1 MQKIVKTKAGYLLAL
16 RHQLA
21 PAGPLSNDPSQ
32 KRAQNKFFSRALVRK
47 LMHNDDD
54 DDDDGDQ
61 LPNKRSRAWTRSCQT
76 NIAQRQNGLNRFG
89 LDWCSDLAKK
99 HLCVYRY
106 LKSDHYFKCA
116 HRDEE
121 KTIDL
126 LWIKT
131 KMLNNL
137 NVIIPM
143 AVYGWESAFH

>member
-1 MQKIVKTKAGYLLAL
+1 M
-16 RHQLA
+16 
-21 PAGPLSNDPSQ
+21 
-32 KRAQNKFFSRALVRK
+32 
-47 LMHNDDD
+47 
-54 DDDDGDQ
+54 
-61 LPNKRSRAWTRSCQT
+61 PNKRSRAWTRSCQT